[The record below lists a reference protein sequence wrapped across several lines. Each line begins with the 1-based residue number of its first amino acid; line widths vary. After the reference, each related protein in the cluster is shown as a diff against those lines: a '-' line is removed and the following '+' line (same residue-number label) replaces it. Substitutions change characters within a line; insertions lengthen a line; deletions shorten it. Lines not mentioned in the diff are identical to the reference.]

1 MSEEYTPDLVQ
12 LTDDEGKQ
20 YDFEVLDAVEVN
32 SNNYVALTPVEDT
45 DELDTSALVIMKEIE
60 EDGELY
66 YLDIEDDEEYESIA
80 DVFINRLED
89 FYEID
94 EI

>member
-12 LTDDEGKQ
+12 LTDDEGNQ
-20 YDFEVLDAVEVN
+20 YDFEVLDAVEVGAN
-32 SNNYVALTPVEDT
+32 HYVALTPVEDT
-45 DELDTSALVIMKEIE
+45 DELDSSALVIMKEIE

>member
-1 MSEEYTPDLVQ
+1 
-12 LTDDEGKQ
+12 
-20 YDFEVLDAVEVN
+20 
-32 SNNYVALTPVEDT
+32 
-45 DELDTSALVIMKEIE
+45 MKEVE